1 MNLKYD
7 INETTHKRDRLTD
20 TDNRLVVAEG
30 RGLGGEEREL
40 GVSRRKLLYTER
52 MNNKILLYSTEDYIQ
67 YALINDNS
75 KEYNKIIYI
84 CITEPLCYTEVINT
98 W

>member
-7 INETTHKRDRLTD
+7 INEPTHKRDRLTD

-30 RGLGGEEREL
+30 RGSGGEEREL
-40 GVSRRKLLYTER
+40 GVSRHKLLYTER
-52 MNNKILLYSTEDYIQ
+52 MNNKVLLYNTEDYIQ

-75 KEYNKIIYI
+75 KEYNKMVYI
-84 CITEPLCYTEVINT
+84 CIMNHFAI
-98 W
+98 